1 MSFTQECRKEADS
14 IWEESFRHP
23 FIKELTEG
31 TLSFDQFRYYV
42 LQDSYYLSH
51 FARVQ
56 SLAGAKADNLETTNR
71 LAAHAQ
77 GTYQAELGLHE
88 TFLKELGVTEEEKA
102 VFQPSP
108 TAYAYTSHLYRSA
121 LFGDLGMIISS
132 LLPCYWLYYEI
143 GKRFKE
149 YQPDVPIYEEWIK
162 TYGSEWFQS
171 LVEEQIN
178 RLDQLAEACTPKQR
192 QAMKETFLISS
203 QYELRFWEMAYTLES
218 WERKAPSSL

>member
-23 FIKELTEG
+23 FIQELTNG
-31 TLSFDQFRYYV
+31 TLSFDRFRYYV

-56 SLAGAKADNLETTNR
+56 SLGGAKADDLETTNR
-71 LAAHAQ
+71 LAVHAQ
-77 GTYQAELGLHE
+77 GTYQAEMGLHE
-88 TFLKELGVTEEEKA
+88 TFAKELGISEEEKA

-121 LFGDLGMIISS
+121 LLGDLGMIISS

-143 GKRFKE
+143 GQRFQDYK
-149 YQPDVPIYEEWIK
+149 PGVALYEEWIQ
-162 TYGSEWFQS
+162 TYGSDWFQS
-171 LVEEQIN
+171 LVEEQIE
-178 RLDQLAEACTPKQR
+178 RLDQLAEERTEKQR
-192 QAMKETFLISS
+192 EQMKEAFLISS

-218 WERKAPSSL
+218 WNHKEVKTS